1 MTRINTLLIYSNP
14 DRDPGL
20 VYAAKMEE
28 TARRLGASVTL
39 CDSRCGRD
47 ELLSLLAGRDMAAVL
62 GGDGTILSAAV
73 PAAEAGVPILGINLG
88 NIGFMSAFDAS
99 DGDSLETVLEGRYVT
114 DERAL
119 LSVRAERDGEEFFH
133 AAALNDAVISAGELG
148 RMVRVEISCGGS
160 RVAVLRGDGIIAAT
174 PTGSTAYSLSA
185 GGPIIDPR
193 SDCMVL
199 TPVCAHTPY
208 ARPIV
213 LPLCSEV
220 RLKAPESAVLTV
232 DGRQGTLLEPGDSV
246 LIGKY
251 AKKTTLIRL
260 QNYDFYG
267 IIGTKLW
274 QTQISEVG
282 NL

>member
-1 MTRINTLLIYSNP
+1 MTAVKSLVIYSNP
-14 DRDPGL
+14 ERDPGL
-20 VYAAKMEE
+20 LYAAKAEHI
-28 TARRLGASVTL
+28 ARRLGVSVTL
-39 CDSRCGRD
+39 CDSHCGRG
-47 ELLSLLAGRDMAAVL
+47 ELLSLLSGRDMAAVL

-88 NIGFMSAFDAS
+88 NIGFMSGFDAS
-99 DGDSLETVLEGRYVT
+99 DEAALETVLEGGYVT

-119 LSVRAERDGEEFFH
+119 LSVRAERGVGEFFR

-160 RVAVLRGDGIIAAT
+160 RVAVLRGDGVIAAT

-232 DGRQGTLLEPGDSV
+232 DGRTGTRLEAGDSV

>member
-1 MTRINTLLIYSNP
+1 MTAVKSLLIYSNP
-14 DRDPGL
+14 ERDPGL
-20 VYAAKMEE
+20 LYAAKAER
-28 TARRLGASVTL
+28 TARRLGVSVTL
-39 CDSRCGRD
+39 CDSHCGRAK
-47 ELLSLLAGRDMAAVL
+47 LLSLFSGRDMAAVL

-99 DGDSLETVLEGRYVT
+99 DEAALETVLAGGYVT

-119 LSVRAERDGEEFFH
+119 LSVRAERGGEEFFR

-160 RVAVLRGDGIIAAT
+160 RMAILRGDGVIAAT

-232 DGRQGTLLEPGDSV
+232 DGRPGTRLEAGDSV
-246 LIGKY
+246 LIGKC